1 MKLVELG
8 NTRWKLA
15 DYTDNQLTFL
25 GHGVGLND
33 LLMVLEQSPEH
44 QVLFASVA
52 SDELN
57 GELQQRLTM
66 AGIAF
71 MEVHTRRDYGDVV
84 NSYHQYQRLG
94 VDRWLTLIAAHQQ
107 VKSHAAII
115 DVGTAVTFDLL
126 HRDGRHLGGWIAPG
140 LHTMQD
146 ALVSKSS
153 RIQARFDAPADAL
166 GQCTEDGLYLG
177 CKAAVEGFI
186 HQAYRHVS
194 QTVAEPVSWFFT
206 GGGLDGLDLSD
217 IHNGQ
222 LRPHLVL
229 EGLAAVA
236 SDLEPATA
244 TQ

>member
-15 DYTDNQLTFL
+15 DYNDHTFKFL

-33 LLMVLEQSPEH
+33 LLLVLGQSPDE

-52 SDELN
+52 SEDINQDLTE
-57 GELQQRLTM
+57 RLSA

-71 MEVHTRRDYGDVV
+71 IEVHTRRDYGDVV
-84 NSYHQYQRLG
+84 NSYHHYQRLG
-94 VDRWLTLIAAHQQ
+94 VDRWLTLIAAHHYHTGY
-107 VKSHAAII
+107 SAIV

-126 HRDGRHLGGWIAPG
+126 HKDGRHLGGWIAPG

-153 RIQARFDAPADAL
+153 RIRARFDAPPQPL

-177 CKAAVEGFI
+177 CKAAVQGFI
-186 HQAYRHVS
+186 QQAYDHVKES
-194 QTVAEPVSWFFT
+194 VSEPVLWLFS
-206 GGGLDGLDLSD
+206 GGGMENLDIRG
-217 IHNGQ
+217 IHNAQ

-229 EGLAAVA
+229 EGLAVIAD
-236 SDLEPATA
+236 DL
-244 TQ
+244 

>member
-15 DYTDNQLTFL
+15 DYTNNQFTFM
-25 GHGVGLND
+25 GHGIGLDD
-33 LLMVLEQSPEH
+33 LLTVLAQSPDE

-52 SDELN
+52 SESMN
-57 GELQQRLTM
+57 EELQQRLTL
-66 AGIAF
+66 ANIPF
-71 MEVHTRRDYGDVV
+71 MQVHTRRDYGEVV

-107 VKSHAAII
+107 SKSHSAII

-126 HRDGRHLGGWIAPG
+126 HLDGRHLGGWIAPG
-140 LHTMQD
+140 ILTMQE
-146 ALVSKSS
+146 AMVNKSS
-153 RIQARFDAPADAL
+153 RIQARSDAPSTVF

-186 HQAYRHVS
+186 KQAYATVS
-194 QTVAEPVSWFFT
+194 QAMNEPVSWLFT
-206 GGGLDGLDLSD
+206 GGGLDGLNISD

-222 LRPHLVL
+222 QRPHLVL
-229 EGLAAVA
+229 EGLAVLAG
-236 SDLEPATA
+236 DLNITHE
-244 TQ
+244 

>member
-15 DYTDNQLTFL
+15 DYTDKQLTFL
-25 GHGVGLND
+25 GHGIGLDD
-33 LLMVLEQSPEH
+33 LLTVLKQNSGEQ
-44 QVLFASVA
+44 VVFASVA
-52 SDELN
+52 SEALN
-57 GELQQRLTM
+57 ADLQQRLTL
-66 AGIAF
+66 ANIPF
-71 MEVHTRRDYGDVV
+71 MQVHTRRDYGEVV

-107 VKSHAAII
+107 LTSHCAII

-140 LHTMQD
+140 LHTMQEF
-146 ALVSKSS
+146 LVAKTE
-153 RIQARFDAPADAL
+153 RIRARFDAPSTPF
-166 GQCTEDGLYLG
+166 GQSTEDGLYLG

-186 HQAYRHVS
+186 KQAYSTVS
-194 QTVAEPVSWFFT
+194 QTLTEPVSWLFT

-229 EGLAAVA
+229 EGLAVIAN
-236 SDLEPATA
+236 DLSVGES
-244 TQ
+244 